1 MSSRSSVSMSKKQP
15 TRIPK
20 KIPEK
25 RSENI
30 IENIP
35 EKISEKLSE
44 NQLSRYARHIVLPEI
59 GEAGQRRLLSS
70 RVLCIGA
77 GGLGS
82 PVISYLAAAGVGTLG
97 IADGDTVD
105 CSNLQRQ
112 IIHGGKLGAPKVES
126 AAEFVRKLNPEVRVE
141 PFPRVSPENILKLV
155 KAYDVVVD
163 CSDNFETRFLV
174 NDACVLLK
182 KPLCHG
188 SIYRFEG
195 QAMTILPGDGPC
207 YRCLFERPPKTERR
221 PGDEGVLGVLPGVI
235 GSIQATEVL
244 KYLLGIGSLLKGR
257 MLYYDALYMTFDE
270 IKVKKNPECPVC
282 GKRAGITSI
291 DPKNY

>member
-1 MSSRSSVSMSKKQP
+1 MAEKYP
-15 TRIPK
+15 TRIP
-20 KIPEK
+20 EK
-25 RSENI
+25 LPENI
-30 IENIP
+30 NENIN
-35 EKISEKLSE
+35 EKLSE
-44 NQLSRYARHIVLPEI
+44 KQLSRYARNIALPEI

-70 RVLCIGA
+70 RILCIGA

-97 IADGDTVD
+97 IADGDVVD

-112 IIHGGKLGAPKVES
+112 VIHGGKLGVPKVES

-141 PFPRVSPENILKLV
+141 PFPERVDPENILELV

-163 CSDNFETRFLV
+163 CSDNFATRFLV

-195 QAMTILPGDGPC
+195 QAMTILPGNGPC

-235 GSIQATEVL
+235 GAIQATEVL
-244 KYLLGIGSLLKGR
+244 KCLLGKGSLLKGR
-257 MLYYDALYMTFDE
+257 MLYYDALCMTFNE
-270 IKVKKNPECPVC
+270 IKVRKNPECPVC
-282 GKRAGITSI
+282 GEKARITSI
-291 DPKNY
+291 DPVNY